1 MFCTSIFSC
10 CLWPFIALPV
20 LSFMSA
26 MQIKLMFCCVFV
38 TQAVDIYG
46 RGFVVCNAH
55 GLTLL
60 SEDVKQF
67 GSLGSDSVFPF
78 ENFLG
83 QLKRLVCKPQFPLQ
97 QTVRRLFERTHQFFF
112 VFFNIQPGS
121 NPQKEHKNGPVPSG
135 FSHVLQ
141 FEQIFFTGF
150 FFFFLMV
157 TTVCR

>member
-112 VFFNIQPGS
+112 FFLIF
-121 NPQKEHKNGPVPSG
+121 NPVVIHKKNTKMGPFHQDLVMY
-135 FSHVLQ
+135 FSLNKYSLLD
-141 FEQIFFTGF
+141 F
-150 FFFFLMV
+150 FFFF
-157 TTVCR
+157 